1 MKRDRNRIMKLSRS
15 IALAAGLSI
24 AMLLTGCWDRTE
36 VNDIAIVLASGI
48 DKEKDGYRVSIL
60 VPLPGNMGGA
70 SGGGGGSGGNRPY
83 TIDSETGRTIREA
96 YNKLQSRLSR
106 RLFSGHR
113 KVLLIGEEAAKAG
126 LAEMMDIAGR
136 VPENRLT
143 SYIAVTKGKAF
154 EVLNAAPKLERFSTE
169 ALRELLK
176 SDATISIQVKDVVLE
191 MSGEGQDALLPYV
204 EVVKT
209 EGSDKP
215 NEELQITG
223 FAYTSEGRVSGI
235 AKGDAAIG
243 IRWLK
248 NSFKPYMETVEVD
261 GGLVSVTFRRGQ
273 SSIKP
278 YIADGNIHYRIK
290 IEGEGTIME
299 APDGR
304 DYENRNNVA
313 LLERQLENKI
323 RDQLQTAGDIIRMKR
338 TDIPGFGALLSR
350 TFPDRWRSDWG
361 RNWSSDIRH
370 IQFSVQASVNVN
382 RTGMFSKNVSVKERH
397 NE

>member
-1 MKRDRNRIMKLSRS
+1 MKPSRM
-15 IALAAGLSI
+15 IVLAAGLSV

-48 DKEKDGYRVSIL
+48 DIDKDGYRVSIL

-83 TIDSETGRTIREA
+83 TIDSETGRTVREA

-143 SYIAVTKGKAF
+143 SYIAVTKGKALD
-154 EVLNAAPKLERFSTE
+154 VLNATPKLERFSAE

-176 SDATISIQVKDVVLE
+176 SDATISIQVKDVVSEL
-191 MSGEGQDALLPYV
+191 SGEGQDALLPYV
-204 EVVKT
+204 EAVKT

-223 FAYTSEGRVSGI
+223 FAYTSGGRMSGI
-235 AKGDAAIG
+235 AKGDAATG

-248 NSFKPYMETVEVD
+248 NSFKPYLETVEVE
-261 GGLVSVTFRRGQ
+261 GGLVSVAFRRGQ
-273 SSIKP
+273 SSMKP
-278 YIADGNIHYRIK
+278 YIAEGKIHYRIK
-290 IEGEGTIME
+290 IEGEGTIIE

-313 LLERQLENKI
+313 LLERQLEHKI
-323 RDQLQTAGDIIRMKR
+323 RDDLQTVGDIIRKKR
-338 TDIPGFGALLSR
+338 TDIPGFGAMLSR
-350 TFPDRWRSDWG
+350 TFPGRWRSDWG
-361 RNWSSDIRH
+361 RNWPSDIRN
-370 IQFSVQASVNVN
+370 IQLRVEASVNVN
-382 RTGMFSKNVSVKERH
+382 RTGMFSKNISVKERQ